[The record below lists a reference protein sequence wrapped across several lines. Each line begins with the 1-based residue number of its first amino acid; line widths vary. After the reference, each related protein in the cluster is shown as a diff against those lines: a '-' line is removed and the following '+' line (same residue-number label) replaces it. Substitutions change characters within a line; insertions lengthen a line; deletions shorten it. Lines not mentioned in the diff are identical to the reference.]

1 MAMNRIPDDWSRR
14 AFIGAGAAWLG
25 AGIAGAKGDRRVRTV
40 SIIHTTDL
48 HGHIRPTK
56 TYNGIVGVGGLARC
70 ATCIRGW
77 RRDNP
82 NSLLVDLGDVYQ
94 GTKVGRDTNGQVM
107 IRLFNKLGYDGWV
120 IGNHDFDWG
129 RDVLER
135 AIGSSRMPVLSGNL
149 DVDGAKIEPGALPG
163 AWGNVTPWMVRE
175 VGGFRVGM
183 FGLTTPGLTSWL
195 PPELLGGVAAFDPVE
210 AAKRSVAA
218 LKAQKVD
225 AIVALG
231 HMGWKFQ
238 DDFANPVREILRQV
252 KGIDVFLAGHTHQ
265 DQPSW
270 RLHGTLCSQASYYGI
285 HCGRVDLA
293 FDVES
298 GRLVD
303 KRSFTVFMDGRF
315 DQDPAV
321 LAEAGEDL
329 SAADESMRRQIA
341 TVRER
346 IPGKGRGSE
355 LAVLFCKAFAW
366 SLKRAG
372 EPVDGVFHGTFGTGD
387 VETGPVTVGDLW
399 KWLPY
404 ENRLVVAELSAGELA
419 EIVAEDAGISRS
431 DRILWP
437 FEIRI
442 DPQGKVERILF
453 KDEDVPR
460 DRRFR
465 IGFNAYDSQ
474 SGGRRLLELA
484 HILADPSAKRKG
496 TSLDSRTALI
506 DYLLE
511 HPELPGKE

>member
-1 MAMNRIPDDWSRR
+1 MNRISDPWTRR
-14 AFIGAGAAWLG
+14 AFIGAGVAWLG
-25 AGIAGAKGDRRVRTV
+25 AGVAGARGDRRVRTV

-48 HGHIRPTK
+48 HGHIRSTR

-70 ATCIRGW
+70 ATCIRRW
-77 RRDNP
+77 REENP
-82 NSLLVDLGDVYQ
+82 NSLLVDIGDVFQ
-94 GTKVGRDTNGQVM
+94 GTKVGRDTDGQVM
-107 IRLFNKLGYDGWV
+107 IRLFNMLGYDGWV

-129 RDVLER
+129 REVLEK
-135 AIGSSRMPVLSGNL
+135 AIAKSKMPVLSANL
-149 DVDGAKIEPGALPG
+149 EVDGKPIEPGALSG
-163 AWGNVTPWMVRE
+163 AWANATPWMVRE
-175 VGGFRVGM
+175 VGGFKIGL
-183 FGLTTPGLTSWL
+183 FGLTTPGLPAWL
-195 PPELLGGVAAFDPVE
+195 PPELLGGVEAVDPVE

-238 DDFANPVREILRQV
+238 DDFANPVREIIRQV

-265 DQPSW
+265 DQPAW
-270 RLHGTLCSQASYYGI
+270 RLHGTLCSEADHYGN

-298 GRLVD
+298 GRLAD
-303 KRSFTVFMDGRF
+303 KRAFTVLMDDRF
-315 DQDPAV
+315 AEDPAV

-329 SAADESMRRQIA
+329 RAADKEMRRRIA

-355 LAVLFCKAFAW
+355 LALLFCKAFAW
-366 SLKRAG
+366 ALKKEG
-372 EPVDGVFHGTFGTGD
+372 DPVDGVFHGTFGTGD
-387 VETGPVTVGDLW
+387 VEPGPVTVGDLW
-399 KWLPY
+399 TWLPY
-404 ENRLVVAELSAGELA
+404 ENRLVVAEVSAADLA
-419 EIVAEDAGISRS
+419 EIVAEDAGIKRS

-453 KDEDVPR
+453 KGEDVPR

-465 IGFNAYDSQ
+465 IAFNAYDAQ
-474 SGGRRLLELA
+474 SGGRRMLQLA
-484 HILADPSAKRKG
+484 QILADPAAKRKC
-496 TSLDSRTALI
+496 TPLDSRSAMI
-506 DYLLE
+506 DYLRE
-511 HPELPGKE
+511 HPELP